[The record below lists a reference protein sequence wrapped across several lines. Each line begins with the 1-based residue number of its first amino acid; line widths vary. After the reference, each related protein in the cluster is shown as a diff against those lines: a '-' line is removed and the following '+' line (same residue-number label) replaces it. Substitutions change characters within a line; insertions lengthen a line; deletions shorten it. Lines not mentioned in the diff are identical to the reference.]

1 MRLLLILLILVLIA
15 LLAWAAYQ
23 RASRRAAAA
32 PGQSERYRVIETT
45 GDGQAHVFIGRG
57 SPSSAV
63 LVGSVPIDAEDF
75 DERYGALVLRAQDRA
90 ATLNATRELHAGE

>member
-1 MRLLLILLILVLIA
+1 MRLLLILLILVVIA
-15 LLAWAAYQ
+15 LLAWAAYRRH
-23 RASRRAAAA
+23 RARR
-32 PGQSERYRVIETT
+32 GWTGESERYRVIETT

-57 SPSSAV
+57 TRSSAV

-90 ATLNATRELHAGE
+90 ATLNATRELHAGD